1 MNKKDLIKWG
11 SETARGGFRNED
23 DIVRKFNDWEKD
35 EDDQKWLA
43 IMDYSI
49 KEIDKSDKEF
59 QKIYTKGEKWKL

>member
-35 EDDQKWLA
+35 EDDQKWLV
-43 IMDYSI
+43 IMDYPI
-49 KEIDKSDKEF
+49 KEIDKLDKEF
-59 QKIYTKGEKWKL
+59 QKIYTKGEK

>member
-59 QKIYTKGEKWKL
+59 QKIYTKGEK

>member
-43 IMDYSI
+43 IMDYPI

-59 QKIYTKGEKWKL
+59 QKIYTKGEK